1 MRLRLLVGALILLW
15 VLGGAY
21 WQARRRGRR
30 IGLALFFLGAA
41 VLAFASAGL
50 VAEPP
55 LTPAAAQALVVAAV
69 VLLALAMLVVL
80 LQGFRR

>member
-1 MRLRLLVGALILLW
+1 MRLKLVIGALVLIW

-21 WQARRRGRR
+21 YQARRRGRR
-30 IGLALFFLGAA
+30 IGLALFLFGGA
-41 VLAFASAGL
+41 VLAFGAAGFMTQ
-50 VAEPP
+50 PP
-55 LTPAAAQALVVAAV
+55 LTVESAQALVVAAV